1 MDSVKIGD
9 QIWSLNNSTIKAF
22 SNGEEIHHSTSK
34 EDWEECGLIEKPAWC
49 YYDFDEK
56 NEKYGLLYNGYVF
69 IDPMWE
75 DKPREL
81 SQDGFKVPT
90 LEDWNQLDEFIG
102 GKDNVDQLKSSEGWE
117 KVETDDND
125 NEIKTPLQYDDQ
137 HGFNCLPSGWVNDQG
152 EFYQLGS
159 ISKFWSSTQ
168 NDDGSGKV
176 WARIVGFK
184 FMSVSIKP
192 ENGYSVRLIKK

>member
-9 QIWSLNNSTIKAF
+9 QIWSLNNSTLKTF

-90 LEDWNQLDEFIG
+90 LEDWNQLDEDI
-102 GKDNVDQLKSSEGWE
+102 DLNTLKKINNINQFKSDGW
-117 KVETDDND
+117 
-125 NEIKTPLQYDDQ
+125 
-137 HGFNCLPSGWVNDQG
+137 
-152 EFYQLGS
+152 
-159 ISKFWSSTQ
+159 
-168 NDDGSGKV
+168 NDDFLEITNSKIWTLSFHFPDTV
-176 WARIVGFK
+176 
-184 FMSVSIKP
+184 
-192 ENGYSVRLIKK
+192 NQYL